1 MPTVSFLAKAL
12 PIMPKRKKKRKTKFR
27 HLHQQPSKSKFGL
40 DSIDSDKFEISVSLK
55 LNNKTK
61 LNCKLDR
68 IQDYSTL
75 TCLQH
80 DQSLNTK
87 KFLLLKLD

>member
-40 DSIDSDKFEISVSLK
+40 DSIDSDKFEISLK

-61 LNCKLDR
+61 LNWKLNR

-80 DQSLNTK
+80 DQSLNT
-87 KFLLLKLD
+87 